1 MAAQTSKRILLMDED
16 AETLEKL
23 QAVLRREGF
32 RVSVAADGQ
41 AGLHLA
47 QREHPDLIILDLL
60 LAGVDGLQVCL
71 QLREDETTHHI
82 PILLHTALAVPDRGP
97 DGRLALARDQPIISV
112 DAYMPKPTDL
122 RRIVEIVW
130 AMVEPDR
137 PFGGQTGEVV
147 LIIDHNHEQRASMA
161 KALNHYGYHVF
172 TAQDVN
178 SGLRLTQATQPD
190 LILIND
196 QLPGSRTVL
205 SHARGAYRDPAIITI
220 IDREEEMSTVLLEDV
235 DDYLLQPIK
244 PWQAILTVKS
254 ALEKLRARRLNREL
268 THQLRQ
274 ANRRLLETRQ
284 ALQGQNKELQMTNE
298 RLRLLHSARHAFIS
312 MVVHDLRAPL
322 SAVMGALA
330 LLQIDATLELSD
342 RQQETLNGAQA
353 AGRQL
358 VRLTGTLL
366 DLQRLEERQ
375 IPLSME
381 PIAANSL
388 IEASLEQL
396 APMLEVQEVRTHI
409 DLEENLPPLW
419 VDWVVAQRVIENLLD
434 NAIKFTPPG
443 GEITLRSR
451 LENEF
456 VVFSVQDTGPGIPGD
471 QKQIIFDQFSQ
482 MSFESGL
489 VQPGFGLGLAFC
501 KLATDAMQ
509 GRIWVKSEL
518 GRGSTFYV
526 AFRVHEDQ
534 KYRELANPR
543 IKESGNQKSRVRSS
557 PLPE

>member
-1 MAAQTSKRILLMDED
+1 VAAQTSKRILLMDED

-32 RVSVAADGQ
+32 WVSIAADGQ
-41 AGLHLA
+41 AGLRLA
-47 QREHPDLIILDLL
+47 RREHPDLIILDLL

-71 QLREDETTHHI
+71 QLREDETTRHI

-97 DGRLALARDQPIISV
+97 DGQLVLAPDQPVISV

-122 RRIVEIVW
+122 RRMMEIVW

-137 PFGGQTGEVV
+137 PFSSQTGEVV
-147 LIIDHNHEQRASMA
+147 LIIDNNPEQRSSIA

-196 QLPGSRTVL
+196 DLRGSRTIL
-205 SHARGAYRDPAIITI
+205 SHARGAYGDPAIITI
-220 IDREEEMSTVLLEDV
+220 IDQEAEMSTALLQDV

-244 PWQAILTVKS
+244 PWQAILTVRS

-298 RLRLLHSARHAFIS
+298 RLRLLHSAKQAFTS
-312 MVVHDLRAPL
+312 MVVHDLRTPL
-322 SAVMGALA
+322 SAIMGALT
-330 LLQIDATLELSD
+330 LVQIDATLELSE
-342 RQQETLNGAQA
+342 RQQETISGALA
-353 AGRQL
+353 AGQQL

-375 IPLSME
+375 MPLSME

-396 APMLEVQEVRTHI
+396 APMLEVQEVHARTN
-409 DLEENLPPLW
+409 LEENLPPLW
-419 VDWVVAQRVIENLLD
+419 VDWVIAQRVIENLLD

-443 GEITLRSR
+443 GEISLSSR
-451 LENEF
+451 LEDDF
-456 VVFSVQDTGPGIPGD
+456 VVFSVQDTGPGIPDD
-471 QKQIIFDQFSQ
+471 QKQIIIDQFSR

-509 GRIWVKSEL
+509 GRIWVKSKP

-526 AFRVHEDQ
+526 AFRIHEDQ

-543 IKESGNQKSRVRSS
+543 IEELSNHKSKARS
-557 PLPE
+557 